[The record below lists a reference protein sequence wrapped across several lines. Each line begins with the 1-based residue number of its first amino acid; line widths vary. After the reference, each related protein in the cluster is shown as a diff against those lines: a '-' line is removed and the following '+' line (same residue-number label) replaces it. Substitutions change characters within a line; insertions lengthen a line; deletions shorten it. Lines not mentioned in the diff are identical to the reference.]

1 MHEQPILSDA
11 EWQLVIE
18 LLERERSDLPAEI
31 RHTRTSTM
39 RQELHDRLE
48 LVRELVHRLSEVA
61 TF

>member
-11 EWQLVIE
+11 EWQLVVE

-48 LVRELVHRLSEVA
+48 MIRELVHRLSAVT